1 MRPLYHIKWTAVVSL
16 PNFFDIF
23 PSLQPSIPPRRREA
37 LHREQKNGQ
46 GMAFPC
52 LFRFAVFAP
61 SSCGHAG
68 KRCWKS
74 CLVASSLIPIL
85 DRICKGNK
93 LLSISQSLSLSLPVL
108 YCVDYGQRITKADLT
123 TQSLLTCKS
132 FLLRGKRFFLKP
144 DLFS

>member
-23 PSLQPSIPPRRREA
+23 PSLQPSIPQRRREA

-61 SSCGHAG
+61 LAADMPVKGSES
-68 KRCWKS
+68 R
-74 CLVASSLIPIL
+74 VSLL
-85 DRICKGNK
+85 
-93 LLSISQSLSLSLPVL
+93 LLSVF
-108 YCVDYGQRITKADLT
+108 YR
-123 TQSLLTCKS
+123 
-132 FLLRGKRFFLKP
+132 
-144 DLFS
+144 